1 MHHAA
6 ALVSNMP
13 PHDRAMG
20 CPTKKFQYGKD
31 CICENPIQ
39 CRGLTAAFSML
50 NDPRSHFVRLPN
62 YKAAPTDPYF
72 VERNQQREA
81 YLRYL
86 LPHHPVEQTTLA
98 RDVALHHFHPRIV
111 ARLVSKMQK
120 NIPKSL
126 TEKELKRLKLT
137 IHERDRIL
145 DQEGNFTGRC
155 IFAPNYPMEQSKQDL
170 KRLLRLCRT
179 LNEASAKEKKNVDGG
194 KASSPK
200 PKKRKRRKFHADIR
214 NERDLVVH
222 DGTED
227 GSESTDVPTDEHAL
241 VDSLAEHNIQSL
253 LESII
258 RLEPIPEYKEESTLD
273 VCNLKEIPTQ
283 DTEVE
288 SECSSTSAEEQGE
301 SSVMHTQAIVSMQI
315 RLEKLH
321 TGKGKKRMSKLKAPS
336 PFFEIS
342 VLHNE
347 ENISEPALK
356 R

>member
-1 MHHAA
+1 
-6 ALVSNMP
+6 
-13 PHDRAMG
+13 
-20 CPTKKFQYGKD
+20 
-31 CICENPIQ
+31 
-39 CRGLTAAFSML
+39 
-50 NDPRSHFVRLPN
+50 
-62 YKAAPTDPYF
+62 
-72 VERNQQREA
+72 
-81 YLRYL
+81 
-86 LPHHPVEQTTLA
+86 
-98 RDVALHHFHPRIV
+98 
-111 ARLVSKMQK
+111 
-120 NIPKSL
+120 
-126 TEKELKRLKLT
+126 
-137 IHERDRIL
+137 
-145 DQEGNFTGRC
+145 
-155 IFAPNYPMEQSKQDL
+155 MEQSKQDL

-227 GSESTDVPTDEHAL
+227 GSESTDVPTDERAL

-342 VLHNE
+342 VLHNK